1 MVFKMQT
8 KPHKNKVKTAYPQNQ
23 SDQDK
28 FYIYGKHPVFS
39 ALKNPRR
46 KVHNVF
52 CLEKTYLSNK
62 DLFHEMI
69 PKIVD
74 SDFLKNKL
82 RIRDEYLNHQGII
95 AELSP
100 LDQPSLNE
108 LISNSPAKD
117 RIVIL
122 DQITDPQNVGA
133 IIRSAAAFGITKIIM
148 PKDHSPEENH
158 AMAKTAC
165 GCLELVTITRVV
177 NLRSTIDLLKKHNFW
192 VAGLDASGKDS
203 IDNVKKVDKLAI
215 IIGSEGKGMRDIV
228 SKNCDFKISIPIQNN
243 VESLNASNAAA
254 ITFYELGLT

>member
-1 MVFKMQT
+1 MQT
-8 KPHKNKVKTAYPQNQ
+8 NHPKNKNTYSPKKLKQSPQEHGI
-23 SDQDK
+23 
-28 FYIYGKHPVFS
+28 FYIYGKHPVFA
-39 ALKNPRR
+39 ALKNPKR

-62 DLFHEMI
+62 ELFNEII

-82 RIRDEYLNHQGII
+82 RIKDEHVNHQGII

-100 LDQPSLNE
+100 LHQPNLNE
-108 LISNSPAKD
+108 LLSNSPKKD

-148 PKDHSPEENH
+148 TNDHSPEENH

-165 GCLELVTITRVV
+165 GCLELVSITRVV
-177 NLRSTIDLLKKHNFW
+177 NLRNTIDTLKKHDFW

-228 SKNCDFKISIPIQNN
+228 AKNCDFKSEIKKRCKRGATQKRL
-243 VESLNASNAAA
+243 VDAE
-254 ITFYELGLT
+254 